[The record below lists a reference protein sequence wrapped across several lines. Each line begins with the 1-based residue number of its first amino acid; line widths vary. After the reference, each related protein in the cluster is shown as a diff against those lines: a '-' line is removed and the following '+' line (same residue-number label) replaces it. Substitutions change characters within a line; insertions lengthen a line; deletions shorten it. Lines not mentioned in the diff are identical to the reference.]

1 MLNVPNVFIDAC
13 IAAHYWFRAHGFQ
26 SAPLAPIMF
35 DDTLLAVLTMMRAEP
50 FHLDVDDQ
58 YVMDHE
64 KAGMLGIDA
73 FLMKQLVLHDL
84 GLAIQRVLASHRILL

>member
-35 DDTLLAVLTMMRAEP
+35 DDTLLAVLIMVRAEP
-50 FHLDVDDQ
+50 FHLDVDD
-58 YVMDHE
+58 
-64 KAGMLGIDA
+64 
-73 FLMKQLVLHDL
+73 
-84 GLAIQRVLASHRILL
+84 